1 MLKQSQAFLL
11 TSYKIGMDNL
21 IELLTL
27 QVQKGEI
34 NPALLMDAL
43 CEADAAST
51 PHFPHPDHLFLNC
64 VSAPDLH

>member
-27 QVQKGEI
+27 QDSSHNSIFQLSLTKTVKI
-34 NPALLMDAL
+34 
-43 CEADAAST
+43 
-51 PHFPHPDHLFLNC
+51 
-64 VSAPDLH
+64 VS